1 MILCILHKS
10 TRNCTIVSN
19 LYNFRGKGGKL
30 LTFFA
35 SSDGNLDKTDWYPD
49 GFMAVPEFEAAAA
62 DEVQFLYI
70 FGQF

>member
-1 MILCILHKS
+1 M
-10 TRNCTIVSN
+10 TDYERNLV
-19 LYNFRGKGGKL
+19 LGRYVEFQREGGKL